1 MDNIEN
7 VIQFDLASY
16 DEEAIQSSYTAVNG
30 ASSSWDGAVGLVQ
43 SIQLAM
49 DGKIYIGDNY
59 SYLDVIN
66 NPNAKG
72 AACNFQDS
80 AVFLMDKRSI
90 GSLPA
95 FVSSWL
101 SQPPDAGLECAKPHV
116 KFEAD
121 TVLCAGEYLKLND
134 LTRRNP
140 ADWSWTF
147 EGGEPA
153 SFDGPEPPEI
163 LYRNP
168 GVFTIKLVALN
179 DNGADSGEVVVRV
192 NPKPNLDAGPDLTVC
207 RGESVQLLATGAQ
220 RYEWHDDVG
229 IGDINNPQQNFT
241 PDASGEYVVCGWNE
255 FDCMDCDT
263 VLVTVADK
271 LTAEAGEDVQIC
283 RGESIVLNGSG
294 GAEFLWTPAAGLDDN
309 RKANPTASP
318 RQTTRYRLQVGSG
331 ACQAVDSVLVEVL
344 DVPEVE
350 AGPDQT
356 ICPGE
361 SVQLTASGAERYEW
375 SPDAGLDDV
384 NSATPKAA
392 PTETT
397 NYRVL
402 GFNNSDCVDSAFVTV
417 NVVNELD
424 VQIEVPEPACRGSV
438 VQLSATGAQ
447 SYSWEPE
454 GLFDDANSATPRLT
468 LEENITVRVTGRS
481 GGCEATVDVEL
492 EVLPDP
498 VVTIEPAAEICAGE
512 SVELRASGA
521 TTYRWE
527 PADGLDD
534 VNSATPTA
542 APRQTTVYTVT
553 GTDNNGCEA
562 QASVTVNVRP
572 AAELEFEVVRLN
584 DRPATPGEERI
595 VQVRLNGDA
604 SDIKN
609 LNITDLSLTLEY
621 PLNGLG
627 LRRGHEDML
636 PGWTWTVTED
646 LAANSVEFNGMGESV
661 LTSGVLFQLPLTV
674 FQFPYD
680 SLFAHIDITA
690 SSLSGACIDLRFIP
704 GGIPLSPVCLSQSR
718 NIGLTGIGF
727 GLRTPSPNPASG
739 SFDIEFSTGFEVNT
753 TVEIYNT
760 LGTRVEVVANE
771 TLAAGE
777 YVRRVSNLAAG
788 VYQIV
793 MRAGPYS
800 ASRSVVVGE

>member
-1 MDNIEN
+1 M
-7 VIQFDLASY
+7 QAAQL
-16 DEEAIQSSYTAVNG
+16 
-30 ASSSWDGAVGLVQ
+30 GL
-43 SIQLAM
+43 
-49 DGKIYIGDNY
+49 DGKIYITDNDFH
-59 SYLDVIN
+59 LDVIN
-66 NPNAKG
+66 NPNLPGK
-72 AACNFQDS
+72 ACNYQDS
-80 AVFLMDKRSI
+80 AVDLMGRDALA
-90 GSLPA
+90 SLPA

-140 ADWSWTF
+140 ANWSWTF

-168 GVFTIKLVALN
+168 GLFAIKLIAEN

-192 NPKPNLDAGPDLTVC
+192 NPKPALDAGPDLTVC
-207 RGESVQLLATGAQ
+207 RGESVQLLATGAE
-220 RYEWHDDVG
+220 RYEWRADAG
-229 IGDINNPQQNFT
+229 IGDVNNPQQIFT
-241 PDASGEYVVCGWNE
+241 PDANGEYVVCGWNE

-263 VLVTVADK
+263 VLVTVADV
-271 LTAEAGEDVQIC
+271 LTAEAGDDVQIC
-283 RGESIVLNGSG
+283 RGASVVLNGSG
-294 GAEFLWTPAAGLDDN
+294 GAEYLWTPAAGLDDN
-309 RKANPTASP
+309 RVANPTANP
-318 RQTTRYRLQVGSG
+318 QQTTLYRLRVGSG

-344 DVPEVE
+344 DVPDVN

-361 SVQLTASGAERYEW
+361 SAQLTASGAQRYEW
-375 SPDAGLDDV
+375 SPADGLDDV
-384 NSATPKAA
+384 NSATPNAA
-392 PTETT
+392 PTETQT
-397 NYRVL
+397 YRVF
-402 GFNNSDCVDSAFVTV
+402 GFNDSGCVDSAFVTV

-424 VQIEVPEPACRGSV
+424 VQVEVPEPACRRSV
-438 VQLSATGAQ
+438 VQLTASGAQ
-447 SYSWEPE
+447 TYSWEPE
-454 GLFDDANSATPRLT
+454 GLFDDANSPTPRLT
-468 LEENITVRVTGRS
+468 LNDNITVSVTGRS

-492 EVLPDP
+492 EVLPEP
-498 VVTIEPAAEICAGE
+498 VINIEPITEICAGE
-512 SVELRASGA
+512 SVELQASGA
-521 TTYRWE
+521 ATFRWE
-527 PADGLDD
+527 PADGLDN

-542 APRQTTVYTVT
+542 NPDKTTVYTVN
-553 GTDNNGCEA
+553 GTDNNGCES

-584 DRPATPGEERI
+584 DRPATPGEERL
-595 VQVRLNGDA
+595 VQIRLSGDA
-604 SDIKN
+604 NDIEE
-609 LNITDLSLTLEY
+609 LNINELSLSLEY
-621 PLNGLG
+621 PLNGLV
-627 LRRGHEDML
+627 LRRGHEDVL
-636 PGWTWTVTED
+636 PGWTWTANPD
-646 LAANSVEFNGMGESV
+646 LAANTIEFNGSGTTP
-661 LTSGVLFQLPLTV
+661 LTSGALFQLPLTV

-680 SLFAHIDITA
+680 SLFAHIEIAA
-690 SSLSGACIDLRFIP
+690 SSLSGACIDVRFIP

-753 TVEIYNT
+753 TIEIYNT
-760 LGTRVEVVANE
+760 LGSRVAVVADGPL
-771 TLAAGE
+771 TAGE

-800 ASRSVVVGE
+800 ASRSVLVGE